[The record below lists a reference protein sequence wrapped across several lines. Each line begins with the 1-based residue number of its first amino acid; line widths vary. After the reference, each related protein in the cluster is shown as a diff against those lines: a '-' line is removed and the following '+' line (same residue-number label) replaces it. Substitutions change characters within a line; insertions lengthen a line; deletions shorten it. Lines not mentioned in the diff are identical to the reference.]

1 MFTWKKE
8 ELKFKNMK
16 EQPFGTLRQAFEDF
30 ASTVSYQDKFEF
42 LDMRNDYKLTEIKR
56 IIDLYRA
63 TRDERKY
70 DSYGSV
76 KTVSLKAWIKRNDPA
91 HIFEIDYSVGRT
103 KGFYL
108 AAYLQDLALVNDIKD
123 VGDRFENC
131 VNKLFVETC
140 YKLLEEEIAYFK
152 STDPYEIAKTS
163 LRDYAERY
171 STTFNMHLGFC
182 SDDRIFV
189 YEDDDCSDDK
199 KHEISLVEIS
209 EMLKKYQLLE
219 KVDKLLTEGVV
230 YHDISKT
237 VDLVIEENQIDMEV
251 K

>member
-1 MFTWKKE
+1 MFTWNKE

-16 EQPFGTLRQAFEDF
+16 AQPFGTLWKSFDDF

-56 IIDLYRA
+56 IVDLYRA

-91 HIFEIDYSVGRT
+91 HIFDIDYSVGRT
-103 KGFYL
+103 KGFYQ
-108 AAYLQDLALVNDIKD
+108 AAFLQDLALVNDINGA
-123 VGDRFENC
+123 GDRFENW

-140 YKLLEEEIAYFK
+140 YKLREEEIAYFK

-209 EMLKKYQLLE
+209 EMLKKYRLLE
-219 KVDKLLTEGVV
+219 KVDKLLTKGVG

-237 VDLVIEENQIDMEV
+237 VDLVVEQNQIDMEV